1 MSNTLRSEDFREMPS
16 FSVKNVRS
24 WTKVN
29 HKIGIDSKTITTVRK
44 PAISE
49 LEPVTE
55 LEIHRYRP
63 HRDLSIGVDTFHHF
77 GVCPWLRIIIS
88 SRNGR
93 EWQSSGERKA

>member
-55 LEIHRYRP
+55 LEIHRKFFKDDECRIVSSV
-63 HRDLSIGVDTFHHF
+63 SILLFMKCAVELEEMHSHGLP
-77 GVCPWLRIIIS
+77 G
-88 SRNGR
+88 
-93 EWQSSGERKA
+93 